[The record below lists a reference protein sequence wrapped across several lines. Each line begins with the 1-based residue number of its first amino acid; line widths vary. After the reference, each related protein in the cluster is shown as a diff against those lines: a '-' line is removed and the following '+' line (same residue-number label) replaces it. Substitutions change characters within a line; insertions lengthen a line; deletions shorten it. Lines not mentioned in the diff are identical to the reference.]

1 MLCPPRMRPDRDDQ
15 THRKEAVEEVS
26 GKERTHRWRARL
38 EAGRRIYTA
47 EADEEA
53 TEQLLKSFDCET
65 FEQLLERLNMV
76 DSLLVTRHGHGL
88 SPVLLWLINELTKD
102 ED

>member
-1 MLCPPRMRPDRDDQ
+1 M
-15 THRKEAVEEVS
+15 S
-26 GKERTHRWRARL
+26 GRERTQRWRARI
-38 EAGRRIYTA
+38 ADGRRVYTA

-65 FEQLLERLNMV
+65 FEQLLEQLNMV

>member
-1 MLCPPRMRPDRDDQ
+1 MRPDRDDQ

-47 EADEEA
+47 EADEEL
-53 TEQLLKSFDCET
+53 TEHLRADVRLGSLADIS
-65 FEQLLERLNMV
+65 ER
-76 DSLLVTRHGHGL
+76 TRNVRFT
-88 SPVLLWLINELTKD
+88 P
-102 ED
+102 